1 MQQPKQFTNSSR
13 AIDDASRLQ
22 FIVWCDSRQTCS
34 TVINH
39 TTIWR
44 LNIVFG
50 DTQFDFQCLCLR
62 KTESEWKKSS
72 FNNFFRDC
80 ASISGWNAKTCLI
93 SCRTRGEAVQ
103 SSKKLSHLENIG
115 KSRYTISKPILC
127 RCITQNAEL
136 DLEHNAPHLFENAND
151 IILQSMH
158 WIVMGALFSADKKIG
173 CCF

>member
-1 MQQPKQFTNSSR
+1 MQHGDKSH
-13 AIDDASRLQ
+13 DDMTIEYR
-22 FIVWCDSRQTCS
+22 FRR
-34 TVINH
+34 H
-39 TTIWR
+39 TIWFSMFMFAKDR
-44 LNIVFG
+44 V
-50 DTQFDFQCLCLR
+50 R
-62 KTESEWKKSS
+62 VKKNRVSS

-80 ASISGWNAKTCLI
+80 ASIGGWNAKTCLI